1 MKKKIISIILIVV
14 MTFSL
19 VVTIPFS
26 SVGAI
31 SRSDVVS
38 KLQSLMNQ
46 YVGKTATSAQMYRGE
61 QCKGFAN
68 WVFLQIFGV
77 YIGGY
82 PENAKYKIN
91 TDTADLLGELAP
103 GSLNESS
110 CRELLL
116 KGAPG
121 DYIQVQRSTARGSG
135 PHSMILVDVNNSG
148 IEVFDCN
155 SDGKNSIKRYTITW
169 SQFDVA
175 NKGMSLLRAKGY
187 IPGPT
192 EKPSNVSLSKNQYW
206 YDIKDTITLYPNA
219 DNATSYW
226 LSVYKDNNHIVDQA
240 IDGEF
245 SFQASQWGY
254 GDYYAWITASNSCG
268 STDSEG
274 INFTVCGAPSYTGIS
289 TSKAFYDW
297 DADET
302 VEITVN
308 SVCAKGHVIGIDSL
322 DDNLNYVKRVV
333 TDGSDSTYRISAKS
347 LGVGYFSAYF
357 SVYNGSGSIDTK
369 SVKFYIG
376 QKKDLGSDFYAKIKN
391 DSSNKYL
398 TVVDN
403 NVEGKDYSNDNSQVW
418 HFKKLEDGSYK
429 IINCND
435 GRALDVD
442 NYASA
447 GAGSNVHIYNDWD
460 STAQRFYIYE
470 LCGAYYIKPQCT
482 DLVLD
487 MSQSTYNLEVWGSSF
502 DWHPQKFSIE
512 KLSPGN
518 PQIALNKT
526 KFTLDE
532 NITVNASADYSVQY
546 YTVQVYKQ
554 DKVVY
559 TKDFE
564 GCTID
569 IPART
574 LGKGDYTV
582 LVSCTNSSGT
592 ATTEKISFSII
603 DNVTTTSTQPTIVTT
618 KPTTVTTTTQ
628 PTTVTTKPTIVT
640 TTTEPTTVTMK
651 PTTVTTVT
659 SPTKKEFV
667 ISSLL
672 LNVTTDNVEKKII
685 EGNKYT
691 AILKPEK
698 GYKLDSVKI
707 KMGDMEITVPFVDD
721 TCTINIP
728 NVNGDISIIAVAV
741 KKVEPTTVTTAT
753 KPTTVTTKPTT
764 ITTVTTPTKKEFVI
778 SSLLLNVT
786 TDNVEKKIIEG
797 NKYTAILKPE
807 KGYKL
812 DSVKIKMGDME
823 ITVPFVDDTCTINIP
838 NVNGDISIIA
848 VAVKKVEPTTVTTGT
863 SASSTTELSTL
874 STSSTTV
881 STSEQTTST
890 VTETEP
896 STTINT
902 IPSTTKPTVNKIT
915 KVALN
920 KKSVTLNKGKSTTVK
935 ATVTPANAT
944 NKKLKWT
951 TSNSRVATVSQSG
964 KITAKGRGIATIKT
978 MSTDG
983 SNKYATLKVTVK
995 QPVTSVK
1002 LNRNSVNLKVKG
1014 NAKQKTVTLKA
1025 KVYPNNANNKTVK
1038 WSTSKSKIAIV
1049 NSKGKVTAKKKGTCY
1064 IIATAKDGSKKS
1076 AKCKIT
1082 VK

>member
-333 TDGSDSTYRISAKS
+333 TDGSNSTYRISAKS

-447 GAGSNVHIYNDWD
+447 GAGSNVHIYNDWY

-603 DNVTTTSTQPTIVTT
+603 DNVTTTSTQPT
-618 KPTTVTTTTQ
+618 
-628 PTTVTTKPTIVT
+628 
-640 TTTEPTTVTMK
+640 TVTMK

-659 SPTKKEFV
+659 S
-667 ISSLL
+667 
-672 LNVTTDNVEKKII
+672 
-685 EGNKYT
+685 
-691 AILKPEK
+691 
-698 GYKLDSVKI
+698 
-707 KMGDMEITVPFVDD
+707 
-721 TCTINIP
+721 
-728 NVNGDISIIAVAV
+728 
-741 KKVEPTTVTTAT
+741 
-753 KPTTVTTKPTT
+753 
-764 ITTVTTPTKKEFVI
+764 PTKKEFVI

-890 VTETEP
+890 VTETAP

-902 IPSTTKPTVNKIT
+902 IPSTTKPTVNKVT

-951 TSNSRVATVSQSG
+951 TSNSKVATVSQSG

-1002 LNRNSVNLKVKG
+1002 LNRNLVNLKVKG

-1025 KVYPNNANNKTVK
+1025 KVYPNNANNKTIK
-1038 WSTSKSKIAIV
+1038 WSTSKSKIATV